1 MRCKQCK
8 QNQKGTPL
16 TFEPKVRINW
26 SMTSHFS
33 LLSSTC
39 RPLNGSRTLTLTSS
53 LPPTDFR
60 PSINWIFKMKQKEV
74 VSVGNNEIQ
83 TAANLCFLM
92 PSQPGQLYQ
101 GEIRTQIHE
110 KLKILKTPTMKTMQH
125 RHFLLQWKQTGP
137 AISDTIGW
145 YFAQHWTGLPPL
157 EQKMPVLSIHWSGV
171 LSASTGAENACAEHP
186 LKWCTFCLHW
196 SRKCLCWASTEVVY
210 FLPPLEQKMPVLSIH
225 WSGVLS
231 ASTGAENACAEH
243 PLKWCTFCLHWSRK
257 CLCWASTEVVYFLP
271 PLEQKMPVLSI
282 HWSGVLSV
290 LFVCYMAGVM
300 WSSCHLG
307 THSVY
312 TTQLCNPVSEFAGS
326 LHAKPHM

>member
-16 TFEPKVRINW
+16 TFEPRVRINW

-92 PSQPGQLYQ
+92 PSQQDGYT
-101 GEIRTQIHE
+101 RARSRH
-110 KLKILKTPTMKTMQH
+110 KYMRNLKYSKHQ
-125 RHFLLQWKQTGP
+125 QWKQC
-137 AISDTIGW
+137 S
-145 YFAQHWTGLPPL
+145 TGLFCSSGDRPVQRFLTPL
-157 EQKMPVLSIHWSGV
+157 ADTLH
-171 LSASTGAENACAEHP
+171 STGLGFDPLQACTPFPSMAGTLDWVSSPSDKNGKHAG
-186 LKWCTFCLHW
+186 TVHCL
-196 SRKCLCWASTEVVY
+196 L
-210 FLPPLEQKMPVLSIH
+210 LL
-225 WSGVLS
+225 
-231 ASTGAENACAEH
+231 
-243 PLKWCTFCLHWSRK
+243 
-257 CLCWASTEVVYFLP
+257 
-271 PLEQKMPVLSI
+271 LSI

-312 TTQLCNPVSEFAGS
+312 TTQLCNPVNEFAVS
-326 LHAKPHM
+326 LHAKPQM

>member
-101 GEIRTQIHE
+101 GAIKTQIHE

-125 RHFLLQWKQTGP
+125 RHFLLQWRQTGP
-137 AISDTIGW
+137 EISDTIGW
-145 YFAQHWTGLPPL
+145 YFAQHWTG
-157 EQKMPVLSIHWSGV
+157 
-171 LSASTGAENACAEHP
+171 
-186 LKWCTFCLHW
+186 
-196 SRKCLCWASTEVVY
+196 
-210 FLPPLEQKMPVLSIH
+210 
-225 WSGVLS
+225 
-231 ASTGAENACAEH
+231 
-243 PLKWCTFCLHWSRK
+243 
-257 CLCWASTEVVYFLP
+257 LP

-312 TTQLCNPVSEFAGS
+312 TTQLCNPVSEFAVS